1 MSNPRSGNTEGIGEV
16 HINDIIMEKCDI
28 QKKRGLSPLH
38 VAASQGNE
46 ELVLSLLQNGNSPTV
61 TDRLGNTPL
70 HYCGHKEIAACL
82 LEWGADTMTRLGQI
96 KFAELNFLTGG
107 PLWCFRVIGTF

>member
-1 MSNPRSGNTEGIGEV
+1 
-16 HINDIIMEKCDI
+16 MEKCESV
-28 QKKRGLSPLH
+28 QKRRRLTPLH

-46 ELVLSLLQNGNSPTV
+46 EMVLTLLQNGYNPNS

-82 LEWGADTMTRLGQI
+82 VEWGADTMTRYGICITAVQTFTKISLCANNLKTQC
-96 KFAELNFLTGG
+96 KSFYQVNE
-107 PLWCFRVIGTF
+107 VICIL